1 MAICHGRRK
10 KVARHS
16 RGSEPVERVP
26 KVARTTHYIGT
37 VSLLL
42 TASEV
47 AANEIRLF
55 AGAASQQLTK
65 TS

>member
-1 MAICHGRRK
+1 
-10 KVARHS
+10 VARHS